1 MLCSKPWPPACRL
14 LGLVDD
20 AGLRREMADSARTY
34 ALSQTWQA
42 INGRLRE
49 RYLAVASV
57 DRTAAVRSTAG

>member
-1 MLCSKPWPPACRL
+1 MTTAL